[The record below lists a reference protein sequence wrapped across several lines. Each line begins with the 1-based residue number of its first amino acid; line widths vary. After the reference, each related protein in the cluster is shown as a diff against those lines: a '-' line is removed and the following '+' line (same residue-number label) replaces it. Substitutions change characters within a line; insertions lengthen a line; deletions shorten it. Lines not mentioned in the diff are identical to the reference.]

1 MRLHFFN
8 SAVIA
13 NSKTDYWLTD
23 EERLHLWFQAS
34 EKEERKT
41 TNDKLLGK
49 DPRHAGKFPN
59 LETCEIQ
66 WQKNVNGK

>member
-1 MRLHFFN
+1 MCRKEVN
-8 SAVIA
+8 YICI
-13 NSKTDYWLTD
+13 DYGNWLTD

-41 TNDKLLGK
+41 TNNKLLGK
-49 DPRHAGKFPN
+49 DSLHAGKFPN

-66 WQKNVNGK
+66 WQKDVNGK